1 MNIKIYLT
9 CILVLIYVCQMR
21 SHMTFQLY
29 NNKDNTLFEYQNNVF
44 NYNLTNNNLSNY
56 ALTNN
61 LTNDFSNNYAIKHLL
76 GNQIDDLF
84 DDNIDQI
91 NFLKS
96 FGKLMFF
103 FIGLQVI

>member
-29 NNKDNTLFEYQNNVF
+29 NDLYNENNVF

-96 FGKLMFF
+96 FGKLMWF
-103 FIGLQVI
+103 FIGLQII

>member
-9 CILVLIYVCQMR
+9 CVLVLIYVCQMR

-29 NNKDNTLFEYQNNVF
+29 NENNVF

-61 LTNDFSNNYAIKHLL
+61 LTNDVSNYAIKHLL